1 MPNSQKHSSHLTLS
15 ETVGSL
21 GSSQKQKVMFTSSNL
36 KNTFDESLKR
46 VSLTNQKGKSHKA
59 NMTIL
64 KLYKHKGEFG
74 LPLAQG

>member
-1 MPNSQKHSSHLTLS
+1 
-15 ETVGSL
+15 
-21 GSSQKQKVMFTSSNL
+21 MFTSSNL

-59 NMTIL
+59 NMAIL